1 MKKSYRIL
9 YWEFLYSRNGPVKI
23 YNPGKN
29 GVHWTPNFSNADIN
43 IEMFF
48 HEICRPPAPYSM
60 LFLAFKF
67 QVSFTNIELGV
78 GGEKFSGGLIL

>member
-29 GVHWTPNFSNADIN
+29 DVHWTPNFSNADIN

-48 HEICRPPAPYSM
+48 HEICRPLTPIQCCFSH
-60 LFLAFKF
+60 LNFKF
-67 QVSFTNIELGV
+67 HLP
-78 GGEKFSGGLIL
+78 ILNWG